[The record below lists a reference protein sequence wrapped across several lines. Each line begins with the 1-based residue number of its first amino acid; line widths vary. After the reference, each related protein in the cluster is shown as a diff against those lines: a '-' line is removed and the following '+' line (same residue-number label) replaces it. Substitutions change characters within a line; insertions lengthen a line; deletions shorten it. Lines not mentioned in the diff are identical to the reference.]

1 MFAPNVGTLDRDIRI
16 VLGVLLG
23 ILSLFGPIGF
33 WQLIPAILA
42 LVMFVTA
49 AVGTCPIYRF
59 LGVSTARKLD
69 DEAHNRLN
77 FRR

>member
-16 VLGVLLG
+16 VLGVLFG

-33 WQLIPAILA
+33 WQLIPATLA

-69 DEAHNRLN
+69 DEAHNQLN
-77 FRR
+77 FRK